1 MYEVDIYSDNKYY
14 LIKNIINN
22 NIILKINKEESLEK
36 TLNLFMKKH
45 KLGGYKNV

>member
-1 MYEVDIYSDNKYY
+1 MYEVDICSDNKYY

-22 NIILKINKEESLEK
+22 NIVLKINKEESLEK
-36 TLNLFMKKH
+36 ALKLFMKKH

>member
-14 LIKNIINN
+14 LIKNVNN